1 MYLETRKRGSKRRIV
16 CLEWDGRMLRVVEA
30 QVGKKGVRLLKVES
44 LLIPAEVDANDATA
58 LGKWI
63 RRALDEQGVSAKL
76 AVVDLPRN
84 QAILTTLN
92 LPMAVAGELPGM
104 VEFQISKELPFP
116 LSEAVVDYAVPRD
129 VKSGTAP
136 VLVAA
141 VRNEV
146 VEHLTSVVAAA
157 GLKLERVGLRPFAS
171 RTAVMRALGEGMADR
186 VLFVDVGP
194 TMTEIDVLA
203 PDSLPFSRA
212 ADVFVPGGLAE
223 PRTFKLGG
231 AAGSETASGF
241 EGVSPLYSLESV
253 TESLVLEVTR
263 SVEAYRARERGQ
275 RIGHAVI
282 AGSMG
287 VEGALCE
294 ALQQRFDF
302 TVELYNPAATFG
314 WSAEQGEQAAGFAS
328 VLGLVLSHDV
338 DPAQHFDFLH
348 PKRTVTQT
356 QVQLRRAPKLVGWAA
371 AVAATAGLVYW
382 SSVSDDL
389 KVKKQLE
396 DSIAELTEDRSEKEQ
411 FIKLVKQLQDYDG
424 RQPRW
429 LDEFV
434 QLASLLPD
442 NRDWVLGDVRMDG
455 RERKILLD
463 ARFRDEG
470 GKGYQLP
477 FAVADDLESFRRPG
491 ATRARYDVD
500 LQVRQRNLTNPKYEL
515 KQQVAVYLREDGA
528 APVVIESRRSREDVN
543 LEAAG
548 PQPRGASS
556 TSKPG
561 AKPDG
566 EPGVL
571 PEPKET
577 GVKSGDAPEKP
588 ESSESD
594 EAKGTGVRP
603 LPPGRSS
610 TTGRPPVSTRG
621 TTAPGASSSSGAEK
635 KPVSGVR
642 TDATGKP
649 IAAADS
655 GAGPADEARDP
666 GAGTPTEDKDSVKKS
681 DKGGA
686 EGSGA

>member
-30 QVGKKGVRLLKVES
+30 LVSKKGVRLLKVES
-44 LLIPAEVDANDATA
+44 LLIPAEVDANDASS

-76 AVVDLPRN
+76 AVVDVPRN

-92 LPMAVAGELPGM
+92 LPVAVAGELPGM

-116 LSEAVVDYAVPRD
+116 LSEAVVDFAVPGD
-129 VKSGTAP
+129 VKGGTAP

-171 RTAVMRALGEGMADR
+171 RTAVMRALGDGMAAR

-231 AAGSETASGF
+231 AAGSETASGI

-314 WSAEQGEQAAGFAS
+314 WSAEQGEQATGFAS
-328 VLGLVLSHDV
+328 VLGLVLAHDV
-338 DPAQHFDFLH
+338 DPSQHFDFLH

-371 AVAATAGLVYW
+371 AVAATGALVYW

-396 DSIAELTEDRSEKEQ
+396 QSIAELEEDKSEKEQ

-455 RERKILLD
+455 REKKILLD

-470 GKGYQLP
+470 GKGYRLP
-477 FAVADDLESFRRPG
+477 FSVAEDLESFRRPG

-500 LQVRQRNLTNPKYEL
+500 LQVLQRNLTNPKYAL

-528 APVVIESRRSREDVN
+528 AP
-543 LEAAG
+543 AAG
-548 PQPRGASS
+548 AKPRSGDEDKPGAADSQPRGAVS
-556 TSKPG
+556 TLKTG
-561 AKPDG
+561 ATPSADAS
-566 EPGVL
+566 PT
-571 PEPKET
+571 PET
-577 GVKSGDAPEKP
+577 GGTEVQPGDVAAKSELG
-588 ESSESD
+588 
-594 EAKGTGVRP
+594 EAKEAGGRPTGS
-603 LPPGRSS
+603 PPGRVP
-610 TTGRPPVSTRG
+610 TTGWPPVSTRG
-621 TTAPGASSSSGAEK
+621 TPPPRTSSSGGAEK
-635 KPVSGVR
+635 KPASGIR

-649 IAAADS
+649 ISAPDS
-655 GAGPADEARDP
+655 GAGSTDEARDP
-666 GAGTPTEDKDSVKKS
+666 GAGAPAEGKDSAKKS
-681 DKGGA
+681 DEGDAG
-686 EGSGA
+686 GSGR